1 MLAEVWSW
9 DRVDAVVCGPP
20 CQPDSSI
27 GLRLHAADPRA
38 AVLNKVTEIIA
49 DPGRKGAF
57 FFIAELV
64 PGAFANH
71 KKKSIDQSAKV
82 VSSGIEECAYAAW
95 LRDLRPRAPMFNLV
109 VWKLNAATYLP
120 QNRVRHFVVGTNRV
134 FLPQAPIAPPSPSA
148 PPPRFGWRTCR

>member
-1 MLAEVWSW
+1 MLPADVGSW
-9 DRVDAVVCGPP
+9 GRVDAVVCGPP
-20 CQPDSSI
+20 CQHVSNI

-49 DPGRKGAF
+49 DQGRKGAF

-71 KKKSIDQSAKV
+71 KKKSLDQSAKV
-82 VSSGIEECAYAAW
+82 VSSGIEECDYAAW
-95 LRDLRPRAPMFNLV
+95 LRDLRPRAPMFNLM

-134 FLPQAPIAPPSPSA
+134 
-148 PPPRFGWRTCR
+148 